1 MKYILKAEA
10 GLVSAEKALV
20 VTFISLMVAFSFLQV
35 LLRLV
40 FHSGIVWLDP
50 ALRHMVLWTGLT
62 GAVLASRYAR
72 HFAMDAL
79 VKFMPERLHRPL
91 KIFTDVFTIV
101 VAGAL
106 FNAAWK
112 FIRDEFASGSVAFY
126 IGNFGIKGGW
136 AGMILPAVFLL
147 IAFHT
152 LVNIFRPAEKT
163 QGETMGGMGF

>member
-1 MKYILKAEA
+1 MKLIFRLEA
-10 GLVSAEKALV
+10 SLVKGEKALV
-20 VTFISLMVAFSFLQV
+20 VSFIALMIFFSFLQ
-35 LLRLV
+35 LTLRLI

-50 ALRHMVLWTGLT
+50 ALRHMVLWTGLM

-79 VKFMPERLHRPL
+79 VKFLPERLHRPL
-91 KIFTDVFTIV
+91 SICTDIFTIS
-101 VAGAL
+101 VAVTLFGA
-106 FNAAWK
+106 ARK

-126 IGNFGIKGGW
+126 IGNLGVPGGW

-152 LVNIFRPAEKT
+152 LINIFRPEEIDTALSHRL
-163 QGETMGGMGF
+163 

>member
-1 MKYILKAEA
+1 MKYILKIEA
-10 GLVSAEKALV
+10 GLVGAEKALV
-20 VTFISLMVAFSFLQV
+20 VAFIALMVAFSFLQV

-72 HFAMDAL
+72 HFALDAL
-79 VKFMPERLHRPL
+79 VKFLPQRLHRPL
-91 KIFTDVFTIV
+91 NIFTGVFTII

-126 IGNFGIKGGW
+126 IGNVGIKGGW
-136 AGMILPAVFLL
+136 SGMILPAVFLL

-152 LVNIFRPAEKT
+152 LVNIFRPEEKQESVT
-163 QGETMGGMGF
+163 IGGMG

>member
-1 MKYILKAEA
+1 MKFILKIEDYFVK
-10 GLVSAEKALV
+10 GEKTLV
-20 VTFISLMVAFSFLQV
+20 VVFIALMVAFSFLQV

-50 ALRHMVLWTGLT
+50 ALRHMVLWTGLM

-72 HFAMDAL
+72 HFALDAL
-79 VKFMPERLHRPL
+79 VKFMPGRFHRPL
-91 KIFTDVFTIV
+91 AVFTDVFTIV

-112 FIRDEFASGSVAFY
+112 FIRDEFASDSVAFY

-152 LVNIFRPAEKT
+152 LVNIFRPEEQTESK
-163 QGETMGGMGF
+163 

>member
-1 MKYILKAEA
+1 MSLNFMKLIFKIESY
-10 GLVSAEKALV
+10 LVRAEKALV
-20 VTFISLMVAFSFLQV
+20 VSFIFLMIAFSFLQLV
-35 LLRLV
+35 LRLV

-62 GAVLASRYAR
+62 GAVLASRYAG
-72 HFAMDAL
+72 HFALDAL
-79 VKFMPERLHRPL
+79 VKFLPERFHRPL
-91 KIFTDVFTIV
+91 AVFTDIFTIA

-106 FNAAWK
+106 FRAAWK

-126 IGNFGIKGGW
+126 IGNLGIKGGW

-152 LVNIFRPAEKT
+152 AINIFRTAAA
-163 QGETMGGMGF
+163 QRNSDS

>member
-1 MKYILKAEA
+1 MKFILKIEDYFVK
-10 GLVSAEKALV
+10 GEKTLV
-20 VTFISLMVAFSFLQV
+20 VVFIALMVAFSFLQV

-62 GAVLASRYAR
+62 GAVLSSRYAT

-79 VKFMPERLHRPL
+79 VKFLPERMHRPL
-91 KIFTDVFTIV
+91 HVSTGVFTVI
-101 VAGAL
+101 VAGTL

-112 FIRDEFASGSVAFY
+112 FIRDEFASDSVAFY
-126 IGNFGIKGGW
+126 IGNSGIKGGW

-152 LVNIFRPAEKT
+152 LVNIFRPEEQTESK
-163 QGETMGGMGF
+163 

>member
-1 MKYILKAEA
+1 MI
-10 GLVSAEKALV
+10 
-20 VTFISLMVAFSFLQV
+20 IFSFLQ
-35 LLRLV
+35 LSLRIV
-40 FHSGIVWLDP
+40 FNSGIVWLDP

-79 VKFMPERLHRPL
+79 VKFLPESLHRPL
-91 KIFTDVFTIV
+91 VIFTDIFTIA
-101 VAGAL
+101 VAGLL
-106 FNAAWK
+106 FGAARK

-126 IGNFGIKGGW
+126 IGKLGIPGGW

-152 LVNIFRPAEKT
+152 FLHIFRPKEEEIFSNSAKD
-163 QGETMGGMGF
+163 

>member
-1 MKYILKAEA
+1 MKFIFKIEDCIVK
-10 GLVSAEKALV
+10 GEKALV
-20 VTFISLMVAFSFLQV
+20 VSFIALMITFSFLQ
-35 LLRLV
+35 LALRLV

-62 GAVLASRYAR
+62 GAALASRYAK

-79 VKFMPERLHRPL
+79 VKFLPERLHRPL
-91 KIFTDVFTIV
+91 NVFIGIFTIA

-106 FNAAWK
+106 FDAARK
-112 FIRDEFASGSVAFY
+112 FIRDEFESGSVAFY
-126 IGNFGIKGGW
+126 IGNLGVQGGW

-152 LVNIFRPAEKT
+152 FLNIFRQKELTAYGNKRI
-163 QGETMGGMGF
+163 

>member
-1 MKYILKAEA
+1 MKYLLKAEDLIV
-10 GLVSAEKALV
+10 GAEKTLV
-20 VTFISLMVAFSFLQV
+20 VVFIALMVMFSFMQV

-62 GAVLASRYAR
+62 GAVLASRYAK
-72 HFAMDAL
+72 HFALDAL
-79 VKFMPERLHRPL
+79 VKFLPERLHRPL
-91 KIFTDVFTIV
+91 NIFTDVFTVI
-101 VAGAL
+101 VAGTL

-112 FIRDEFASGSVAFY
+112 FIRDEFTSGSVAFY
-126 IGNFGIKGGW
+126 IGGFPVKGGW

-152 LVNIFRPAEKT
+152 FVNIFRREKP
-163 QGETMGGMGF
+163 QGGGGLVNID

>member
-1 MKYILKAEA
+1 MKFIFKIEDF
-10 GLVSAEKALV
+10 LVKGEKALV
-20 VTFISLMVAFSFLQV
+20 VCFIALMIAFSFLQV
-35 LLRLV
+35 ALRLV
-40 FHSGIVWLDP
+40 FNSGIVWLDP

-79 VKFMPERLHRPL
+79 VKFLPERLHRPL
-91 KIFTDVFTIV
+91 NVCMDLFTIA
-101 VAGAL
+101 VASAL
-106 FNAAWK
+106 FGAARK

-126 IGNFGIKGGW
+126 IGRLGVPGGW

-152 LVNIFRPAEKT
+152 LLNIFRTPERTTAVDSE
-163 QGETMGGMGF
+163 

>member
-1 MKYILKAEA
+1 MNRIFKIEDYIVK
-10 GLVSAEKALV
+10 GEKALV
-20 VTFISLMVAFSFLQV
+20 VSFIALMIIFSFLQ
-35 LLRLV
+35 LTLRLM

-72 HFAMDAL
+72 HFALDAL
-79 VKFMPERLHRPL
+79 VKFLPERLHRPL
-91 KIFTDVFTIV
+91 NIATDIFTIA

-106 FNAAWK
+106 FGAARK

-126 IGNFGIKGGW
+126 IGNLGVPGGW
-136 AGMILPAVFLL
+136 AGMVLPAVFLL

-152 LVNIFRPAEKT
+152 LISIFRPPEHRTAVIND
-163 QGETMGGMGF
+163 

>member
-1 MKYILKAEA
+1 MKYLLKAEDLIV
-10 GLVSAEKALV
+10 GAEKTLV
-20 VTFISLMVAFSFLQV
+20 VVFIALMVMFSFLQV

-62 GAVLASRYAR
+62 GAVLASRYAK
-72 HFAMDAL
+72 HFALDAL
-79 VKFMPERLHRPL
+79 VKFLPERLHRPL
-91 KIFTDVFTIV
+91 NIFTDVFTVI

-112 FIRDEFASGSVAFY
+112 FIRDEFTSGSVAFY
-126 IGNFGIKGGW
+126 IGGFPVKGGW

-152 LVNIFRPAEKT
+152 FVNIFRQEKP
-163 QGETMGGMGF
+163 QGGGDLVNID

>member
-1 MKYILKAEA
+1 MKFIFKIEDYIVK
-10 GLVSAEKALV
+10 GEKALV
-20 VTFISLMVAFSFLQV
+20 VSFIALMITFSFLQ
-35 LLRLV
+35 LTLRLL

-79 VKFMPERLHRPL
+79 VKFLPDQLHRPL
-91 KIFTDVFTIV
+91 NVCTDMFTIV

-106 FNAAWK
+106 FGASRK

-126 IGNFGIKGGW
+126 IGNLGVPGGW

-152 LVNIFRPAEKT
+152 FLNIFRQKE
-163 QGETMGGMGF
+163 QQSSNY